1 MPDQFWNLTM
11 REFRLMQTGYLE
23 KLADEQIHNW
33 DLIRTLCAYTIS
45 PHLKKGKSIKPK
57 DIMKLPIDKK
67 QESHDDITKRRQQA
81 IFDLKRH
88 ERIKAKQTKDKKE
101 GKNTNPFIGN
111 KNG

>member
-23 KLADEQIHNW
+23 MLADEQIHNW
-33 DLIRTLCAYTIS
+33 DLTRTLCAYIIS
-45 PHLKKGKSIKPK
+45 PHLKKGKKIAPK

-67 QESHDDITKRRQQA
+67 QEDQDSAAERRQKA
-81 IFDLKRH
+81 IFDIKRH
-88 ERIKAKQTKDKKE
+88 ERIRAKQTKDKKE
-101 GKNTNPFIGN
+101 GKITNPFIGN